1 MKRQASIMIVVLIA
15 AAFPLSAQ
23 LVASHSSTPTAT
35 APAGDLGATA
45 SLPEP
50 AGKPVARVNGSV
62 LTDRDLMREM
72 LIIFPYAR
80 QHNGGVPKAMEEDI
94 RKGAMRMIEFEELAY
109 QEAVRRGLTIPPARM
124 TKAQSDF
131 RKQFRSPDQ
140 YQAFLK
146 EECQGSTQVLRS
158 KIRRSL
164 LIEQLLKSD
173 VDDKSVVP
181 VLEAKAYFTK
191 NPGQFRIPE
200 SYSIQTIS
208 ILPPA
213 DATPAQLAEARKR
226 ADEAIKQAKATK
238 DYETFGV
245 VAEKISEDD
254 WRVMMGDRKAV
265 DIAKLPPEVVK
276 VLQSMQVGQVSDLIA
291 VGQAFTIVRLNA
303 HTPAGMQ
310 KFDAVK
316 ESLRKQLQKN
326 KTEQLRAQLDK
337 KLRKTAKIE
346 EL

>member
-1 MKRQASIMIVVLIA
+1 MKRQASIMIAVLVA
-15 AAFPLSAQ
+15 ASYPLAAQ
-23 LVASHSSTPTAT
+23 LVASHSTPVSN
-35 APAGDLGATA
+35 GDLGAMT
-45 SLPEP
+45 SVPT
-50 AGKPVARVNGSV
+50 AGKPVVRVNGSV
-62 LTDRDLMREM
+62 LTDHDLAREM
-72 LIIFPYAR
+72 LIIFPYAK

-94 RKGAMRMIEFEELAY
+94 RKGAMRMIEFEELVY
-109 QEAVRRGLTIPPARM
+109 QNAVRRGMTVPPARM
-124 TKAQSDF
+124 AKAQSEF
-131 RKQFRSPDQ
+131 RKQFNSPDQ
-140 YQAFLK
+140 YRAFLK
-146 EECQGSTQVLRS
+146 EECQGSTQILRA

-164 LIEQLLKSD
+164 LIEQLLKAD
-173 VDDKSVVP
+173 VEDKSVVP

-191 NPGQFRIPE
+191 NPDQFRIPE

-213 DATPAQLAEARKR
+213 NATPAQLKEARKR
-226 ADEAIKQAKATK
+226 ADDAIKQAKATK
-238 DYETFGV
+238 DYESFGV
-245 VAEKISEDD
+245 LAEKISEDD

-265 DIAKLPPEVVK
+265 DITKLPPEVTK
-276 VLQSMQVGQVSDLIA
+276 VLQGMQLGQVSDLIA

-316 ESLRKQLQKN
+316 DSLRKQLQKN
-326 KTEQLRAQLDK
+326 KTEQLRAELDK